1 MKKTIVIA
9 VGSILTAAAP
19 AFAQSYPDYQSRDYR
34 NDRYNSYNDRAERNG
49 YARVLESRP
58 LYDSSVAARDECWN
72 PRANHFEEVRSENKT
87 RVGKGAA
94 IGAVAGGVI
103 GHQIGDN
110 GTAQTLGG
118 ALLGGLIGHQIE
130 KRNDDDRQDDLDYS
144 RCRTVGGSGDPNR
157 IMGYD
162 VRYEYN
168 GREYVTRMD
177 HDPGRTLR
185 PGRDIAADGT
195 PAYNSNLSAGESR

>member
-1 MKKTIVIA
+1 MRTIALA
-9 VGSILTAAAP
+9 VGSILAAAAP
-19 AFAQSYPDYQSRDYR
+19 IAFGQYHDRDYR
-34 NDRYNSYNDRAERNG
+34 GDRYERNG

-58 LYDSSVAARDECWN
+58 IYQSTAGSRDECWN
-72 PRANHFEEVRSENKT
+72 PRAGHFEEVRPENKT

-118 ALLGGLIGHQIE
+118 ALLGGIIGHQIE
-130 KRNDDDRQDDLDYS
+130 RRNNDDKQDDLDYS
-144 RCRTVGGSGDPNR
+144 RCRTVGDNAYSNQVL
-157 IMGYD
+157 GYD

-168 GREYVTRMD
+168 GREYVTRMN
-177 HDPGRTLR
+177 HDPGRRLQV
-185 PGRDIAADGT
+185 GVDIAADGS
-195 PAYNSNLSAGESR
+195 PAYNNNLSAWESR